1 MSSNHLRCNVQSWC
15 MVAVGTAVA
24 RRPPHGS
31 RRAELPHRALAS
43 DQTRDD
49 YSSHVARTGSCC
61 RSSGL
66 RNALLS
72 RLCVRSTWVAVRRSL
87 WPGSFPP
94 SSPRAGHAAVVR
106 GLRGY
111 YGPVRLPAAV
121 HRRRVLVGSRRGP
134 APKRRSA
141 AGSPGFRTETL
152 VSFCEVLACVHG
164 VFDPAGPVPLSRGE
178 RPGIAFGLS

>member
-1 MSSNHLRCNVQSWC
+1 

-43 DQTRDD
+43 DQAHDELLT
-49 YSSHVARTGSCC
+49 ARGPLRLILQVFKAALRRPLLGSV
-61 RSSGL
+61 SDQPASPSGTLFGQAPSLHPL
-66 RNALLS
+66 RGQ
-72 RLCVRSTWVAVRRSL
+72 R
-87 WPGSFPP
+87 
-94 SSPRAGHAAVVR
+94 HAAVVR

-134 APKRRSA
+134 A
-141 AGSPGFRTETL
+141 L
-152 VSFCEVLACVHG
+152 
-164 VFDPAGPVPLSRGE
+164 
-178 RPGIAFGLS
+178 